1 MAVSKKLL
9 NYLEKNKVKYELI
22 DHRIVYTAWDLVQT
36 LHLKKPAEVVKTLIV
51 KTDKDHVL
59 VLLPSNKNLDKAKF
73 KKTVN
78 QWRKKQELKAIKK
91 IDFAKEA
98 WMKKNIKVGKLGV
111 VPPFGKLLNMPVFAD
126 NAILKPVKVIVNVGD
141 YGTSLKIT
149 TKDLIKLEEPIKASF
164 AKKK

>member
-51 KTDKDHVL
+51 KIDKDYVL

-98 WMKKNIKVGKLGV
+98 WMKKNIKVGKLGAI
-111 VPPFGKLLNMPVFAD
+111 PPFGKLLNMPVFAD

>member
-51 KTDKDHVL
+51 KIDKDYVL

-98 WMKKNIKVGKLGV
+98 WMKKNIKVGKLGAI
-111 VPPFGKLLNMPVFAD
+111 PPFGKLLNMPVFAD

-141 YGTSLKIT
+141 YGTSLKIK

>member
-51 KTDKDHVL
+51 KIDKDYVL

-98 WMKKNIKVGKLGV
+98 WMKKNIKVGKLGAI
-111 VPPFGKLLNMPVFAD
+111 PPFGKLLNMPVFAD

-141 YGTSLKIT
+141 YGTSLKIK
-149 TKDLIKLEEPIKASF
+149 TKDLIKLEEPIRASF